1 MARNEDT
8 KTRRSGEKQES
19 DTIFGTAGVPSLD
32 PLFQASNR
40 MLEAWLAVGNE
51 LMEFSKARFDRGI
64 EMSRAM
70 ARSKTLNEA
79 MDLQASFTRSAVA
92 DYLNEAG
99 KLADLGTRSML
110 DSFSTLQRSTG
121 EATRHAEAAE

>member
-1 MARNEDT
+1 
-8 KTRRSGEKQES
+8 
-19 DTIFGTAGVPSLD
+19 
-32 PLFQASNR
+32 

-79 MDLQASFTRSAVA
+79 MDLHASFTRSAVA

-121 EATRHAEAAE
+121 ETTRHAEAAE